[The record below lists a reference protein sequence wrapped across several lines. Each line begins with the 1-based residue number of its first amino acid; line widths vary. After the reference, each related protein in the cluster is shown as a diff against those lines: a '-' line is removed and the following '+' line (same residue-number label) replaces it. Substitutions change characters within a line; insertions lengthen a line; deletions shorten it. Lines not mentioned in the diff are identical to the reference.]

1 MTKQTTSAVEA
12 VFLSQPSCPVS
23 MYSQT
28 SNSHCSDPSVAKNVR
43 LIFPREHL
51 DGCQAC
57 REAMIDHAT
66 QITLQEVATEKGL
79 SVEEVI
85 CELGLVAIALQKDAR
100 QRGVPLRVVVKE
112 LLAGLNRI

>member
-1 MTKQTTSAVEA
+1 MKKQPSAVEA
-12 VFLSQPSCPVS
+12 VFLFASHRVPSS

-28 SNSHCSDPSVAKNVR
+28 SSSHCSDPSVAKDLG

-57 REAMIDHAT
+57 REAMIDHASR
-66 QITLQEVATEKGL
+66 ITLKEVATEKGL